1 MSTGKLRR
9 MDVFSALGDDYEH
22 VVFGHDTEV
31 GLRTIV
37 AVYSTALGPAL
48 GGTRFWPFPTEEAA
62 LRDVLRLSKAMAYKA
77 SAAGLNLGGGKAV
90 VIGNPKTDKSP
101 ALLRAYARVV
111 DRMAG
116 TYITTADVGTT
127 SADMDVICEIT
138 QYVTGTTHGS
148 GDPSAVTA
156 YGVLHGMHAVARE
169 LWDDE
174 SLKGRRVAIQGVG
187 KVGAALA
194 RHLDEEGAVLAVAD
208 TDREAVDAIAAE
220 THADALEPGAILAA
234 ECDILAPCAL
244 GPVVTDETLRDLRCK
259 AVAGAANNQLERPG
273 LGDALVEAGIVY
285 APDYVINA
293 GGLIN
298 VEDELH
304 GYDPDRAHASAAAI
318 GERLTTV
325 FARARE
331 DGVSP
336 ATAADRIAEER
347 IRAAGRRPG

>member
-1 MSTGKLRR
+1 ME
-9 MDVFSALGDDYEH
+9 VFSALGDDYEQI
-22 VVFGHDTEV
+22 VFGHDASV

-48 GGTRFWPFPTEEAA
+48 GGTRFWPFPSEDAA
-62 LRDVLRLSKAMAYKA
+62 LQDVLRLSKAMAYKA

-90 VIGNPKTDKSP
+90 VIGDSRADKTP

-127 SADMDVICEIT
+127 SADMDVICEVT
-138 QYVTGTTHGS
+138 QHVTGTTHGS

-156 YGVLHGMHAVARE
+156 YGVLHGMHAVAAE
-169 LWDDE
+169 TWGDP
-174 SLKGRRVAIQGVG
+174 SLKGKRIAIQGVG
-187 KVGAALA
+187 KVGSALA
-194 RHLDEEGAVLAVAD
+194 RHLADEGAVLAVAD
-208 TDREAVDAIAAE
+208 ADRRTADETAAE
-220 THADALEPGAILAA
+220 VHADAIEPSAIVAA

-244 GPVVTDETLRDLRCK
+244 GPVVTTETFPTLRCR
-259 AVAGAANNQLERPG
+259 AIAGAANNQLERPA
-273 LGDALVEAGIVY
+273 LGDALVGAGIVY

-304 GYDPDRAHASAAAI
+304 GYDAQRAHASAAAI
-318 GERLTTV
+318 GDRLTNV

-331 DGVSP
+331 EGVSP
-336 ATAADRIAEER
+336 SAAADRIAEER
-347 IRAAGRRPG
+347 IRAARR

>member
-1 MSTGKLRR
+1 
-9 MDVFSALGDDYEH
+9 
-22 VVFGHDTEV
+22 
-31 GLRTIV
+31 
-37 AVYSTALGPAL
+37 
-48 GGTRFWPFPTEEAA
+48 
-62 LRDVLRLSKAMAYKA
+62 
-77 SAAGLNLGGGKAV
+77 
-90 VIGNPKTDKSP
+90 
-101 ALLRAYARVV
+101 V
-111 DRMAG
+111 DRLAG

-138 QYVTGTTHGS
+138 QHVTGTTHGS

-169 LWDDE
+169 LWGNE
-174 SLKGRRVAIQGVG
+174 SLKDRRIAIQGVG

-194 RHLDEEGAVLAVAD
+194 RHLAEEGAVLAVSD
-208 TDREAVDAIAAE
+208 VDREAAEAIAKDTKAE
-220 THADALEPGAILAA
+220 VLDPNLVLAA

-244 GPVVTDETLRDLRCK
+244 GPVVTDESLSALRCK
-259 AVAGAANNQLERPG
+259 AIAGAANNQLERPG
-273 LGDALVEAGIVY
+273 LGDSLVDAGILY

-304 GYDPDRAHASAAAI
+304 GYDPERAHASAAAI
-318 GERLTTV
+318 GDRLTSV
-325 FARARE
+325 FGRARE

-347 IRAAGRRPG
+347 IRAASR